1 MIILVIRL
9 LGAWAMPR
17 KVFLYTL
24 LLSLLLLLSNFFF
37 RLIICIYR
45 WVTTGDDEEQKLSLR
60 DEELMADL
68 TMDELKQAFR

>member
-24 LLSLLLLLSNFFF
+24 LVKGCKTSEMTKVSFGLASNDQLV
-37 RLIICIYR
+37 LIP
-45 WVTTGDDEEQKLSLR
+45 
-60 DEELMADL
+60 
-68 TMDELKQAFR
+68 